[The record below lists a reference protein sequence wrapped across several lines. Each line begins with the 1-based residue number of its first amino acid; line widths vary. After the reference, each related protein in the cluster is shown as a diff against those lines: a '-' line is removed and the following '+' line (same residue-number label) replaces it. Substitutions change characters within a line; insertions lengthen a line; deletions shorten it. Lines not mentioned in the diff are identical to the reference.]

1 VLGSSRG
8 YRYVHKRRRPFT
20 CLHGLLDLS
29 KCLTVSPSSGKGIH
43 CRRQQDVSNAM
54 RFRHPGVRH
63 TQTQKKKGQ
72 RRLHDCQL
80 CSSRHNNL
88 ILYLADEFFQKRKFY
103 KNRFCLK
110 WFQQFSTR
118 SNSMATLVYFSRKID
133 TWKQRFPFNRFAHRR
148 RRKTPG
154 DTNNTHIHTN
164 NLSES
169 LRNSLVDK
177 TTPKLIIHLVLDF
190 HFFSAKI
197 KLSIAKKWRHTS
209 MTHSPLY
216 LQKPKNL

>member
-1 VLGSSRG
+1 
-8 YRYVHKRRRPFT
+8 
-20 CLHGLLDLS
+20 
-29 KCLTVSPSSGKGIH
+29 
-43 CRRQQDVSNAM
+43 
-54 RFRHPGVRH
+54 
-63 TQTQKKKGQ
+63 
-72 RRLHDCQL
+72 
-80 CSSRHNNL
+80 
-88 ILYLADEFFQKRKFY
+88 
-103 KNRFCLK
+103 LK

-169 LRNSLVDK
+169 IRNSLVDK

-190 HFFSAKI
+190 HFFGEKTTLDRE
-197 KLSIAKKWRHTS
+197 KVTS
-209 MTHSPLY
+209 HVDDSLTTTTFK
-216 LQKPKNL
+216 KPKNL